1 MLFLRSR
8 IYGSSFGP
16 YFVLILGL
24 FYAACSCAAMPLS
37 QSGLSTATT
46 STNIS
51 VRADNDDNTHEAV
64 QHREVPFKVMF
75 ITPRKDLRLYDT
87 PDKTETVDQ
96 LQQYL
101 DLVMVKL
108 GFRPTVQVG
117 DAQKQPYK
125 HESRKSVSLYLSLK
139 NPQSESAEIRQAW
152 SRARL
157 AVMQTFHPF
166 AVTSF
171 SILTATA
178 PPEEQYKIRDGQLT
192 VL

>member
-8 IYGSSFGP
+8 IYGSSFEP

-24 FYAACSCAAMPLS
+24 VYAAFGCAAMPLS

-51 VRADNDDNTHEAV
+51 
-64 QHREVPFKVMF
+64 HREVPFKVIF
-75 ITPRKDLRLYDT
+75 ITPQKDLRLYDI
-87 PDKTETVDQ
+87 PDKSETVNQ

-101 DLVMVKL
+101 DLMTVEL

-117 DAQKQPYK
+117 NAQKQPYK
-125 HESRKSVSLYLSLK
+125 HESRKSVSLYLGLN

-152 SRARL
+152 NTAKL
-157 AVMQTFHPF
+157 AVMQTVHPF

-178 PPEEQYKIRDGQLT
+178 TPVELFRIREGRLMP
-192 VL
+192 V